1 MDFGGPG
8 KLVPANPAHL
18 PKWAGLAGTGL
29 PGPLKAM
36 KKKFFG
42 VFFIVPHMKRYQTAH
57 KVELVPAGG
66 IYLYN
71 WQNVDCRHK
80 YQLSKESPHES
91 NSPKKKFNKS
101 I

>member
-36 KKKFFG
+36 KKKIFG

-71 WQNVDCRHK
+71 WQNVG
-80 YQLSKESPHES
+80 YFQLDQT
-91 NSPKKKFNKS
+91 
-101 I
+101 

>member
-1 MDFGGPG
+1 MDFGRQG
-8 KLVPANPAHL
+8 KLVPANPAYL
-18 PKWAGLAGTGL
+18 GRWAGLAGTGL

-71 WQNVDCRHK
+71 WQNVHSW
-80 YQLSKESPHES
+80 QSK
-91 NSPKKKFNKS
+91 FF
-101 I
+101 